1 MRRLMLIAVTVLTA
15 CALPASAQETRHP
28 TEICTAMDAALP
40 AGFGAWNGKAAIGTA
55 PSPEHAVHAPL
66 VLGKGYEAQLAK
78 KAEVTFSVE
87 PEKPGGSASYSGLFS
102 FTAEIAGN
110 YTVALGSAA
119 WIDVLEDGKTLA
131 PSKFD
136 HEPECTTIR
145 KMLVFGLK
153 PGVHVLQV
161 AGNGADKLRVMVA
174 KAS

>member
-1 MRRLMLIAVTVLTA
+1 MRHVMLIAVMALAA

-28 TEICTAMDAALP
+28 TESCAAMDAALP
-40 AGFGAWNGKAAIGTA
+40 AGFGDWNGKAAIGTA
-55 PSPEHAVHAPL
+55 QSPEHAVHAPL
-66 VLGKGYEAQLAK
+66 VLGKGYEAQLTK
-78 KAEVTFSVE
+78 KADVTFSVE

-102 FTAEIAGN
+102 FTVETAGN

-119 WIDVLEDGKTLA
+119 WIDVLEDSKALE
-131 PSKFD
+131 PSKFG
-136 HEPECTTIR
+136 HGPECTMIR
-145 KMLVFGLK
+145 KMVVFGLT